1 MSKKYQE
8 YSQLAL
14 AVDLVM
20 NEYKVSNPIEIV
32 ELIQQDLSLYFTVHQ
47 VMDYLDIN
55 KKEDYEKGITKTTIS
70 ILLKMRKLFELNLDF
85 NIWYKNQLVYEFKR
99 SKIDRDSDKDFLYEM
114 GILMVFLISAWLIY
128 LYF

>member
-1 MSKKYQE
+1 MTKP
-8 YSQLAL
+8 YSQLAV

-55 KKEDYEKGITKTTIS
+55 KKEDYEKESQKQQ
-70 ILLKMRKLFELNLDF
+70 FQ
-85 NIWYKNQLVYEFKR
+85 YY
-99 SKIDRDSDKDFLYEM
+99 
-114 GILMVFLISAWLIY
+114 
-128 LYF
+128 

>member
-1 MSKKYQE
+1 MDIK

-32 ELIQQDLSLYFTVHQ
+32 ELIQQDLSLYFTIHQ

-55 KKEDYEKGITKTTIS
+55 KKEDYEKESQKQQ
-70 ILLKMRKLFELNLDF
+70 FQ
-85 NIWYKNQLVYEFKR
+85 YY
-99 SKIDRDSDKDFLYEM
+99 
-114 GILMVFLISAWLIY
+114 
-128 LYF
+128 

>member
-1 MSKKYQE
+1 MDIK

-14 AVDLVM
+14 AIDLVM

-55 KKEDYEKGITKTTIS
+55 KKEDYEKESQKQQ
-70 ILLKMRKLFELNLDF
+70 FQ
-85 NIWYKNQLVYEFKR
+85 YY
-99 SKIDRDSDKDFLYEM
+99 
-114 GILMVFLISAWLIY
+114 
-128 LYF
+128 

>member
-14 AVDLVM
+14 AIDLVM
-20 NEYKVSNPIEIV
+20 NEYKISNSIEIV

-55 KKEDYEKGITKTTIS
+55 KKEDYEKESQKQQ
-70 ILLKMRKLFELNLDF
+70 FQ
-85 NIWYKNQLVYEFKR
+85 YY
-99 SKIDRDSDKDFLYEM
+99 
-114 GILMVFLISAWLIY
+114 
-128 LYF
+128 

>member
-1 MSKKYQE
+1 MTKP

-20 NEYKVSNPIEIV
+20 NEYKVNNPIEIV

-55 KKEDYEKGITKTTIS
+55 KKEDYEKESQKQQ
-70 ILLKMRKLFELNLDF
+70 FQ
-85 NIWYKNQLVYEFKR
+85 YY
-99 SKIDRDSDKDFLYEM
+99 
-114 GILMVFLISAWLIY
+114 
-128 LYF
+128 

>member
-55 KKEDYEKGITKTTIS
+55 KKEDHEKESQKQQ
-70 ILLKMRKLFELNLDF
+70 FQ
-85 NIWYKNQLVYEFKR
+85 YY
-99 SKIDRDSDKDFLYEM
+99 
-114 GILMVFLISAWLIY
+114 
-128 LYF
+128 